1 MVEPGTAA
9 IATLA
14 AIAGIS
20 GYGATK
26 VNKTQDVVVEE
37 KVQERIALTEQRLKS
52 TQEALQAVEAA
63 KAKQD
68 AQLAAIRK
76 ELELLHSAKD
86 STEQPKQKNMFLS
99 RFFPSATPQQTPVFA
114 GPGDVTPEILPEPVE
129 AIIQEPK
136 KKNTVVSRFFPVVP
150 PRLKPVFSG
159 PKDVMPEI
167 VSEPAS
173 IVSEPPTDT
182 FPSEPVEITSSA
194 APPLESLPEQKR
206 ELPAD
211 LEERRALFTQRV
223 SRKMAPAIS
232 LKDRLNEASKQA
244 QQDVVPFANLA
255 SSSARVPRASERLP
269 PMPPASTR
277 RRQFAKVPT
286 PYLNQ
291 GEAKRGGSQDMRK
304 KKLRTRRGGKQ
315 KNVRRTRSR

>member
-68 AQLAAIRK
+68 VQLAAIRK
-76 ELELLHSAKD
+76 ELEMLHSAKD

-114 GPGDVTPEILPEPVE
+114 GPGDV
-129 AIIQEPK
+129 
-136 KKNTVVSRFFPVVP
+136 S
-150 PRLKPVFSG
+150 
-159 PKDVMPEI
+159 PEI
-167 VSEPAS
+167 VSEPTSVVSEPAPIVS
-173 IVSEPPTDT
+173 EPAPVVSEPAPVVSEPPTDT
-182 FPSEPVEITSSA
+182 FPSEPVEITS
-194 APPLESLPEQKR
+194 PPLEPLPEQKR

-211 LEERRALFTQRV
+211 LEERRALFTQKL
-223 SRKMAPAIS
+223 SRKVAPAIS

-244 QQDVVPFANLA
+244 QQDVVPFANLP

-277 RRQFAKVPT
+277 RRQFTKVPT

-291 GEAKRGGSQDMRK
+291 GEAKRGGSQHMRK